1 MLKKKI
7 IEQYVSF
14 LRKIV
19 AAKLTAHQSDL
30 LNAIKL
36 AGTPKGKNECRP
48 IMMYSIHTKIAFSL
62 FTTSNLKKR
71 LDKKLFKHQCGSK
84 PLGAETI
91 IHALQQTVI
100 QRPTF
105 DLFSA
110 DAVKA
115 FYSLS
120 RSI

>member
-36 AGTPKGKNECRP
+36 AGTPKGEDERRP
-48 IMMYSIHTKIAFSL
+48 IMMYSIHTKLVFSL

-71 LDKKLFKHQCGSK
+71 LDKKLFKYQYGSK
-84 PLGAETI
+84 PSGAETI
-91 IHALQQTVI
+91 IQALQQTVI

-105 DLFSA
+105 DLLVFWRCTGL
-110 DAVKA
+110 
-115 FYSLS
+115 FY
-120 RSI
+120 